1 MWTYLD
7 REKAKRVHKKIKR
20 LHFWLSILKGEMMMK
35 KGLKKLG
42 MLTMAAGLLVAA
54 GCSSDK
60 ASGGGEESVTV
71 VLKTLSSPYW
81 KYVEAGATEAGKDLG
96 VDVNIVGPASES
108 QVIEQVNMIEDSINQ
123 MPGAIVVSPSQ
134 PSTVVPVLKQAT
146 QGDLPVLLIDTDAD
160 FDEKTAFIGTDNYTA
175 GQEGGKLL
183 ASMLEKGDSVALIAG
198 ALGNSAM
205 DARIKGAKEELEKA
219 GMKIVAE
226 QPADSDKTKA
236 MSVMENIMQKN
247 KDVKGVFSANDD
259 MALGALR
266 ALEGKGDIPVIG
278 TDGTVEAVESI
289 IAGKMAGTIAQSP
302 YDMGY
307 QGVENA
313 LKTIK
318 GEKIE
323 KRIDSGIDIIT
334 KENAQEK
341 LEFLQSISK

>member
-1 MWTYLD
+1 
-7 REKAKRVHKKIKR
+7 
-20 LHFWLSILKGEMMMK
+20 
-35 KGLKKLG
+35 
-42 MLTMAAGLLVAA
+42 
-54 GCSSDK
+54 
-60 ASGGGEESVTV
+60 
-71 VLKTLSSPYW
+71 
-81 KYVEAGATEAGKDLG
+81 
-96 VDVNIVGPASES
+96 
-108 QVIEQVNMIEDSINQ
+108 
-123 MPGAIVVSPSQ
+123 
-134 PSTVVPVLKQAT
+134 
-146 QGDLPVLLIDTDAD
+146 
-160 FDEKTAFIGTDNYTA
+160 
-175 GQEGGKLL
+175 
-183 ASMLEKGDSVALIAG
+183 
-198 ALGNSAM
+198 
-205 DARIKGAKEELEKA
+205 
-219 GMKIVAE
+219 
-226 QPADSDKTKA
+226 
-236 MSVMENIMQKN
+236 
-247 KDVKGVFSANDD
+247 